1 MEYLV
6 SSLVHYELCIM
17 HQIKGDGFVP
27 RNFLTIALPKGK
39 LLTDSI
45 QLLNKTGL
53 DCLQVDGD
61 SRHLYFDFPEA
72 QTRIIICRPTDIPTY
87 VEYGAADI
95 GFVGKDTL
103 LEENKDVAELL
114 DLKFG
119 YCRFV
124 VAMPEDKVPPLLPN
138 GEYDLSVLNHQRV
151 ATKFPR
157 VAHTFFSQSGMQ
169 VVTIKLH
176 GNIELAPEVGL
187 AEMIVDIVSTGKTL
201 VQNHLLEVAPILEAT
216 TRLIANRV
224 AYRMKY
230 ERIHELVES
239 LRTHVNGVA

>member
-1 MEYLV
+1 ME
-6 SSLVHYELCIM
+6 
-17 HQIKGDGFVP
+17 QD
-27 RNFLTIALPKGK
+27 FLTIAVPKGK
-39 LLTDSI
+39 LLIDSI
-45 QLLNKTGL
+45 QLLSRIGIECSHVNE
-53 DCLQVDGD
+53 D
-61 SRHLYFDFPEA
+61 SRKLFYDLPDSKVK
-72 QTRIIICRPTDIPTY
+72 IIICRATDIPTF
-87 VEYGAADI
+87 VEYGAADL

-103 LEENKDVAELL
+103 LEDNKDVAELL

-124 VAMPEDKVPPLLPN
+124 VAMPEANVPPKLPN

-157 VAHTFFSQSGMQ
+157 VAETFFSELGMQ
-169 VVTIKLH
+169 VSPIKLH
-176 GNIELAPEVGL
+176 GNIELAPCVGL

-201 VQNHLLEVAPILEAT
+201 KENHLVEVAPILEAT

-230 ERIHELVES
+230 ERIRDLVER
-239 LRTHVNGVA
+239 LRAGMQAGLPAK

>member
-1 MEYLV
+1 
-6 SSLVHYELCIM
+6 
-17 HQIKGDGFVP
+17 VP

-39 LLTDSI
+39 LLTDSL
-45 QLLNKTGL
+45 QLLNKEGL
-53 DCLQVDGD
+53 DCLHVDED
-61 SRHLYFDFPEA
+61 SRHLYYDFPEE
-72 QTRIIICRPTDIPTY
+72 QLRIIICRPTDIPTY

-124 VAMPEDKVPPLLPN
+124 VAMPEDKVPPKLSS

-157 VAHTFFSQSGMQ
+157 VAHTFFSQLGMQ
-169 VVTIKLH
+169 VQTIKLH
-176 GNIELAPEVGL
+176 GNIELAPKVGL
-187 AEMIVDIVSTGKTL
+187 AEMIVDIVSSGKTL
-201 VQNHLLEVAPILEAT
+201 AQNHLLEVAPILEAT

-230 ERIHELVES
+230 ARIHKLVEG
-239 LRTHVNGVA
+239 LRKHVNGG

>member
-1 MEYLV
+1 M
-6 SSLVHYELCIM
+6 
-17 HQIKGDGFVP
+17 
-27 RNFLTIALPKGK
+27 TIALPKGK
-39 LLTDSI
+39 LLIDSI
-45 QLLNKTGL
+45 QLLSRIGIECSHVNE
-53 DCLQVDGD
+53 D
-61 SRHLYFDFPEA
+61 SRKLFFDLPTSKA
-72 QTRIIICRPTDIPTY
+72 KIIICRPTDIPTF
-87 VEYGAADI
+87 VEYGAADL

-124 VAMPEDKVPPLLPN
+124 VAMPEASVPPKLPN
-138 GEYDLSVLNHQRV
+138 GEYDLSSLNHQRV

-157 VAHTFFSQSGMQ
+157 VAEAFFSGLGMQ
-169 VVTIKLH
+169 VHPIKLH
-176 GNIELAPEVGL
+176 GNIELAPCVDL

-201 VQNHLLEVAPILEAT
+201 KENHLVEVAPILEAT

-230 ERIHELVES
+230 GRIRDLVER
-239 LRTHVNGVA
+239 LRAGMQADLPAK

>member
-1 MEYLV
+1 MER
-6 SSLVHYELCIM
+6 
-17 HQIKGDGFVP
+17 D
-27 RNFLTIALPKGK
+27 FLTIALPKGK
-39 LLTDSI
+39 LLIDSI
-45 QLLNKTGL
+45 QLLSRIGMECSHVNE
-53 DCLQVDGD
+53 D
-61 SRHLYFDFPEA
+61 SRKLFFDLPDSQA
-72 QTRIIICRPTDIPTY
+72 KIIICRPTDIPTF
-87 VEYGAADI
+87 VEYGAADL

-124 VAMPEDKVPPLLPN
+124 VAMPEASVPPKLPN
-138 GEYDLSVLNHQRV
+138 GEYDLSGLNHQRV

-157 VAHTFFSQSGMQ
+157 VAESFFSGLGMQ
-169 VVTIKLH
+169 IHPIKLH
-176 GNIELAPEVGL
+176 GNIELAPCVDL

-201 VQNHLLEVAPILEAT
+201 KENHLLEVAPILEAT

-230 ERIHELVES
+230 ERIKNFVERFREDLQKDVS
-239 LRTHVNGVA
+239 AK